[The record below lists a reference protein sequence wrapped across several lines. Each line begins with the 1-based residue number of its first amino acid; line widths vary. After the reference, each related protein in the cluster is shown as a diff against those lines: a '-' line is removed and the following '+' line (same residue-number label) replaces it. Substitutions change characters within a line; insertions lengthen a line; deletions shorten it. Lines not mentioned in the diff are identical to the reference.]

1 MKAEKNGIIV
11 ETKEEKGG
19 QWQTVVTKDG
29 ALLAKTL
36 YFRQIDALTGHA
48 RRVQT
53 WIVELA
59 S

>member
-1 MKAEKNGIIV
+1 MKAEKNGITV
-11 ETKEEKGG
+11 ETKEEKG

-29 ALLAKTL
+29 ALLAKTV
-36 YFRQIDALTGHA
+36 YFRHIDALTGHA